1 MFSRY
6 LFIGLGGSGG
16 KTLRFLKRDLLKMME
31 DKGIDDPRIPDAWQF
46 LNIDTPTNADGSELN
61 HIIPQLDAHEYEGL
75 IGAGLTLNDV
85 QQVIDSNPVFAP
97 ELEGWRVNPQG
108 ITVGLSKGAGQF
120 RAVGRTVAMYSA
132 ATIKNDI
139 ENRLQRL
146 NGDVNTPLQ
155 ELEFQ
160 MTGTN
165 SGGTPPLHVF
175 IISSLAG
182 GSGAGLLMEVCDI
195 IRALDDSLGEETF
208 AVLYTPEVFESLASG
223 SIGGVQPNALA
234 AVSEVLNGYW
244 YGGNPGVESSNLVPK
259 ITDSVLE
266 FAGLSETLHKSGP
279 AYPFLIGRVNKKGID
294 HGTPERLFEMV
305 GRSIVSMMTDKSVYS
320 DFIAHTIGNWHQS
333 AVLRAGTHTTS
344 DLLVND
350 GPLEEQG
357 LPVFSSLGYSR
368 LSVGTDLLKE
378 YSTQRIL
385 KLLLEH
391 LSQYHYMSPEANS
404 LQQQLKNND
413 PDVIAKE
420 IAKHHKPAFL
430 RNAGLSELT
439 AEENQVQDALDPKGG
454 DEKQSGAEIVRD
466 YKENVRRQIYS
477 SFDKKTEGGSW
488 ADLIT
493 DTIRFQQD
501 LMLEKYK
508 LAVDS
513 EMISWARTIHFSI
526 LNSIEH
532 TIARCGLQA
541 SAEVCRLVSHE
552 LEKELFEELTREAQT
567 AQQAADHFEDN
578 VSELYG
584 MGKIGKDNQI
594 LENCVDDALRDSVHR
609 TEVILAESA
618 RALCKEV
625 SKRVIKPLQRQLE
638 EAQEIALAELSE
650 ITSYIGWNDNPP
662 TGSVLPNTG
671 EYTLINPSDFPK
683 IFKRLLSDSIGTRI
697 EDRQKKALRS
707 AVIAGD
713 YLHSPGNSFS
723 EKLAESEEQIPE
735 QLQERSNNED
745 LEHLFSVAVVN
756 DGWWP
761 SLDQVSIRPQQD
773 IIVKVRMSLEDLR
786 DRVHHWLDRE
796 GSAFGEYL
804 DTGLRYYL
812 ANRDGFNPNPISESE
827 LAKRRTRFNSQFD
840 AAIKS
845 AAPLVDVGGAI
856 FGTVHAGAVDGA
868 DATQLAFSEI
878 PLGNHDLTDV
888 IESKLKAIGKDKTGK
903 VLVSDESIKHI
914 DITTKLD
921 APMSPLVFDSLFKP
935 IADKRTKAQTGGVN
949 ALHEFWANRRARP
962 LRRYIPVPQST
973 LKAMIRGWF
982 TCRILGL
989 VSPPSSDLKE
999 AAKIVHW
1006 ETNKAIKFPSPL
1018 LNFKPQ
1024 KPDIFS
1030 AILESVSLAF
1040 TQANLKQSTI
1050 PLAPYI
1056 SLRNYGKSSGTTGPE
1071 VWSYAELHPRLND
1084 WIDTGKLPDAI
1095 GPQPK
1100 SFTEL
1105 KKQDSDSK
1113 DPVDARIQQLRE
1125 YIENREIFFSS
1136 EYDKYVFRTKS
1147 EPVLLSKPPYW
1158 VGLVELIIEALEDI
1172 RIAIPDEV
1180 SSKLGDDW

>member
-16 KTLRFLKRDLLKMME
+16 KTLRFLKRDLLQMMQE
-31 DKGIDDPRIPDAWQF
+31 KGVDEPRIPDAWQF

-61 HIIPQLDAHEYEGL
+61 HIIPQLEAHEYEGL

-146 NGDVNTPLQ
+146 NGDVNTSLQ

-208 AVLYTPEVFESLASG
+208 AILYTPEVFESLASG

-266 FAGLSETLHKSGP
+266 FSGLSETLHKSGP

-305 GRSIVSMMTDKSVYS
+305 GRSILSMMTDKSVYS
-320 DFIAHTIGNWHQS
+320 DFVAHTIGNWHQS

-368 LSVGTDLLKE
+368 LSVGTDLFKE

-404 LQQQLKNND
+404 IQKQLKSND

-420 IAKHHKPAFL
+420 IAKHHKKTFL

-439 AEENQVQDALDPKGG
+439 TEENQVQDALEPKGG
-454 DEKQSGAEIVRD
+454 DNKQSGLQIVTE
-466 YKENVRRQIYS
+466 YKENVRNQVYS
-477 SFDKKTEGGSW
+477 SFDKKTEGGNW
-488 ADLIT
+488 ADLINQ
-493 DTIRFQQD
+493 TIRFQQD
-501 LMLEKYK
+501 LMLSKYK
-508 LAVDS
+508 LAVET
-513 EMISWARTIHFSI
+513 EMISWVKNIHFSI
-526 LNSIEH
+526 MNSIEQ
-532 TIARCGLQA
+532 TVARCGLQA
-541 SAEVCRLVSHE
+541 SAEICRLVSAD
-552 LEKELFEELTREAQT
+552 LETELFEELTREAETAEQT
-567 AQQAADHFEDN
+567 ADHFEDEL
-578 VSELYG
+578 SELYG
-584 MGKIGKDNQI
+584 MGKIDKDNQI
-594 LENCVDDALRDSVHR
+594 LENCVDSALNASVSR

-625 SKRVIKPLQRQLE
+625 SVRVIAPLQRQLQ
-638 EAQEIALAELSE
+638 EAQEIAIAELSHV
-650 ITSYIGWNDNPP
+650 TSYVGWNDNPP

-683 IFKRLLSDSIGTRI
+683 IFKRLLNESIGDRN
-697 EDRQKKALRS
+697 EDKQKQDLRY
-707 AVIAGD
+707 AIIAGD
-713 YLHSPGNSFS
+713 YLHNPGKSFS
-723 EKLAESEEQIPE
+723 EKEDEGEKPAE
-735 QLQERSNNED
+735 QLIERSNKED

-761 SLDQVSIRPQQD
+761 SLDQISGIRSQQD
-773 IIVKVRMSLEDLR
+773 IIFDVRMSLDDLR
-786 DRVHHWLDRE
+786 TRAHHWLDRE

-827 LAKRRTRFNSQFD
+827 LAKRRSRFSSQFD

-888 IESKLKAIGKDKTGK
+888 VESKLKAIGKEKFEKT
-903 VLVSDESIKHI
+903 LVSDESIKHI

-989 VSPPSSDLKE
+989 VTPPSTDLKE

-1006 ETNKAIKFPSPL
+1006 ETNKSIEFPSPL

-1024 KPDIFS
+1024 KSDIFS

-1040 TQANLKQSTI
+1040 TQANLKQSTL

-1071 VWSYAELHPRLND
+1071 VWSYTELHPRLND
-1084 WIDTGKLPDAI
+1084 WIATGELPNAI

-1100 SFTEL
+1100 AFVEL
-1105 KKQDSDSK
+1105 TKQDSGDK
-1113 DPVDARIQQLRE
+1113 DPADLRIQQLRE
-1125 YIENREIFFSS
+1125 YIEDRESFFSA
-1136 EYDKYVFRTKS
+1136 EYDSYKFRIKD

-1158 VGLVELIIEALEDI
+1158 VGLVELIIEALEDLKV
-1172 RIAIPDEV
+1172 AIPLEA
-1180 SSKLGDDW
+1180 SSKMGEDW